1 MLSALHSA
9 HRASLLREK
18 RQTKALQDI
27 GSKRLSLSAFGCCCS
42 EHQAPVE
49 KAVVD
54 VLDLVLEISRFQQ
67 QAQRVL
73 RGK

>member
-27 GSKRLSLSAFGCCCS
+27 GSKRLIVCVRML
-42 EHQAPVE
+42 
-49 KAVVD
+49 
-54 VLDLVLEISRFQQ
+54 L
-67 QAQRVL
+67 QRALGTCREGGRVCF
-73 RGK
+73 